1 METKHGGDIAPSSER
16 YEQTTAEYEAI
27 VAQKE
32 QANSELVSCLA
43 SGDKLAVA
51 KSLATLGRRFEVRFA
66 SHARAVVRLV
76 PTLVQQFYL
85 LVTDGSVVLRCT
97 GAELVLVLRA
107 SGHCEAACFP
117 LEGKSPA

>member
-16 YEQTTAEYEAI
+16 HEQTTEYEAI

-51 KSLATLGRRFEVRFA
+51 GRRFEVKFA
-66 SHARAVVRLV
+66 SHA
-76 PTLVQQFYL
+76 
-85 LVTDGSVVLRCT
+85 
-97 GAELVLVLRA
+97 
-107 SGHCEAACFP
+107 
-117 LEGKSPA
+117 

>member
-32 QANSELVSCLA
+32 QANIELVSCLA

-51 KSLATLGRRFEVRFA
+51 KSLATQGRRFEVKFA
-66 SHARAVVRLV
+66 SHARAVVRLHTEH
-76 PTLVQQFYL
+76 PGGQRFHL
-85 LVTDGSVVLRCT
+85 LVADDKCCVDARPRWTHSWI
-97 GAELVLVLRA
+97 
-107 SGHCEAACFP
+107 S
-117 LEGKSPA
+117 

>member
-1 METKHGGDIAPSSER
+1 METKHGGNIAPSSER

-51 KSLATLGRRFEVRFA
+51 GRRFEVKFA
-66 SHARAVVRLV
+66 SHA
-76 PTLVQQFYL
+76 
-85 LVTDGSVVLRCT
+85 
-97 GAELVLVLRA
+97 
-107 SGHCEAACFP
+107 
-117 LEGKSPA
+117 

>member
-1 METKHGGDIAPSSER
+1 MSHPWQSVRITRNSGRKHSIVPCCGSGLWVTFRYCRLATCRVQMETKHGGDIAPSSER

-51 KSLATLGRRFEVRFA
+51 KSLATLGRRSEVKFA
-66 SHARAVVRLV
+66 SHA
-76 PTLVQQFYL
+76 
-85 LVTDGSVVLRCT
+85 
-97 GAELVLVLRA
+97 
-107 SGHCEAACFP
+107 
-117 LEGKSPA
+117 